1 MRNDAP
7 LIAPFLRSDSQAR
20 ILADVLLREGE
31 HTLSEIRDRTSVP
44 LPTVQRE
51 VDRLSAAGVFETRKI
66 GRNRVVTAN
75 TDYPLYDPLAQI
87 VAATYGPTALVQD
100 TLSTLDGVK
109 SVVMFGSW
117 AARMKGHSG
126 QFPGDIDVA
135 VIGEVDRV
143 DAYMKADDLTRKIGR
158 PVNVTLLS
166 EDRWLREDDGLVRD
180 IKNKP
185 HLEAR

>member
-7 LIAPFLRSDSQAR
+7 PIAPFLRSDSQAR
-20 ILADVLLREGE
+20 ILAEVLLREGE
-31 HTLSEIRDRTSVP
+31 HTLSEIGNRASVA

-51 VDRLSAAGVFETRKI
+51 VDRLSAAGIFTTRKV

-87 VAATYGPTALVQD
+87 VAATYGPGALVQD
-100 TLSTLDGVK
+100 TLATLDGAK
-109 SVVMFGSW
+109 TVVMFGSW
-117 AARMKGHSG
+117 AARMAGHGG
-126 QFPGDIDVA
+126 QFPGDVDVA
-135 VIGEVDRV
+135 VIGDVDRV
-143 DAYMKADDLTRKIGR
+143 DAYMMADDLTRKVGR

-166 EDRWLREDDGLVRD
+166 EERWLREGDGLVRD

-185 HLEAR
+185 YVEAR